1 MSTGFFSRQDSLPGL
16 ESTPELMEAIFNE
29 REKSPADVVQVP
41 QGYVIFELVAAKP
54 PATPSFEEI
63 RTRVESEFKNERASF
78 LLQQKTQEL
87 SDRAKAG
94 HDLKKAAKEL
104 GATTKTSDLVLPD
117 GQVPDVGSLSG
128 AASSIFTLKPGEIS
142 GPINAGSNGVVAQLL
157 EKQTPTDQDFAAKKG
172 EIRQTLLDGKQN
184 ELFSL
189 FVSNLRKEM
198 EKSNK
203 LKVNQEEMKN
213 LTRRGGAEE
222 GS

>member
-1 MSTGFFSRQDSLPGL
+1 MIPIT
-16 ESTPELMEAIFNE
+16 
-29 REKSPADVVQVP
+29 
-41 QGYVIFELVAAKP
+41 
-54 PATPSFEEI
+54 
-63 RTRVESEFKNERASF
+63 
-78 LLQQKTQEL
+78 L
-87 SDRAKAG
+87 SG

-104 GATTKTSDLVLPD
+104 GATIKTSDLVLPD

-157 EKQTPTDQDFAAKKG
+157 EKQRPTDQDFAAKKN

-213 LTRRGGAEE
+213 LTRRGAEE

>member
-1 MSTGFFSRQDSLPGL
+1 
-16 ESTPELMEAIFNE
+16 
-29 REKSPADVVQVP
+29 
-41 QGYVIFELVAAKP
+41 
-54 PATPSFEEI
+54 
-63 RTRVESEFKNERASF
+63 
-78 LLQQKTQEL
+78 
-87 SDRAKAG
+87 
-94 HDLKKAAKEL
+94 
-104 GATTKTSDLVLPD
+104 
-117 GQVPDVGSLSG
+117 
-128 AASSIFTLKPGEIS
+128 
-142 GPINAGSNGVVAQLL
+142 VVAQLL
-157 EKQTPTDQDFAAKKG
+157 EKQAPTDQDFAAKKD